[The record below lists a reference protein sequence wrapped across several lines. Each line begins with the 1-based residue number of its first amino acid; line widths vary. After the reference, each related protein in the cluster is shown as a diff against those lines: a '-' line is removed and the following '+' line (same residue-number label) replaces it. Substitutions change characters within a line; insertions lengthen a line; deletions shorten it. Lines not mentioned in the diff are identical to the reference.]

1 MSVECM
7 TTQNY
12 TNGALTGVAI
22 IGLGGAVATTAVA
35 GIEQLKLR
43 TIGTAGLPLAH
54 RTDLVPYDSLVFGG
68 WDLDSSNLAKAAH
81 LHRVL
86 DPAQIEAV
94 AEPLE
99 QIEPWPAVV
108 DPAYCR
114 KATGANVV
122 AAGPLRER
130 VAHVRADLQRFRR
143 EQGLDSIVVVNLAST
158 EAWPDRTSPV
168 LADIDTFEKGL
179 DLDEPAITPGMIYTY
194 AAITEGCPFV
204 NFTPSLGPDVP
215 ALLALAERE
224 GVPVAGKDGK
234 TGQTLIKTVLAPA
247 FRSRA
252 LTVDGWYSTNILG
265 NRDGQILDDPS
276 SLASKLDTKGSVLDS
291 ILGYEVEDHIVRIDY
306 YRPRGDAKE
315 AWDNIDLVGF
325 MGQRMQLKV
334 DFLCRDSILAAP
346 LVLELVRLVT
356 EARRRGEGGA
366 QEQFGYFFKMP
377 ITKDGRTPEHAW
389 HVQERALFDWLDRKP
404 DRAPTSLSAVG
415 S

>member
-1 MSVECM
+1 VEC
-7 TTQNY
+7 TPQDHIE
-12 TNGALTGVAI
+12 GARTGVAI
-22 IGLGGAVATTAVA
+22 VGLGGAVATTAIA
-35 GIEQLKLR
+35 GIEQLKLG

-54 RTDLVPYDSLVFGG
+54 RTDLLPYESLVFGG

-86 DPAQIEAV
+86 EPAQIEAV
-94 AEPLE
+94 AEPLQ

-114 KATGANVV
+114 NAAGANVV
-122 AAGPLRER
+122 AAGSLRER
-130 VAHVRADLQRFRR
+130 IAHIRTDLQRFRL
-143 EQGLDSIVVVNLAST
+143 EHGLDSVVVVNLGST
-158 EAWPDRTSPV
+158 EACPDLTSPV
-168 LADIDTFEKGL
+168 LAAIDTFEKGL
-179 DLDEPAITPGMIYTY
+179 DVDEPVITPGMIYTY
-194 AAITEGCPFV
+194 AAIIEGCPVV

-315 AWDNIDLVGF
+315 AWDNIDLIGF

-356 EARRRGEGGA
+356 EAHHRGEGGA
-366 QEQFGYFFKMP
+366 QEQLGYFFKKP
-377 ITKDGRTPEHAW
+377 ITKDGRTPEHSLHA
-389 HVQERALFDWLDRKP
+389 QERALLDWLDG
-404 DRAPTSLSAVG
+404 DR
-415 S
+415 